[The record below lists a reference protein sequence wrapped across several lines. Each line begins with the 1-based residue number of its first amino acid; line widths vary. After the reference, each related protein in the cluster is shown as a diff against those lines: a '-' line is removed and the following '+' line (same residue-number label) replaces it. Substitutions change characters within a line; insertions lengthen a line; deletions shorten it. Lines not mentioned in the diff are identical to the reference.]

1 MESATTRKYALIVE
15 LLKKLI
21 HNINTYF
28 YDKKVRLLPEIEN
41 GIGAYGQDV
50 FIAELLGHKKN
61 GVFFDIG
68 ANDGITINNSHY
80 FEKNLGWTGV
90 AVEPASHIFEK
101 LKANRKCH
109 VVQGCVSHQ
118 SGTATFLELVGNAN
132 MYSTL
137 KAHNTGLTARRIR
150 KRQKRQNST
159 IKEIE
164 VKCYTFSDLVEKYG
178 FEKVDFLSL
187 DTEGGELEILK
198 SIDFD
203 STPVSVI
210 SVENNWR
217 TFDIKN
223 YLESCGFIHI
233 GTFDV
238 DEIYLFG
245 GKALSKAMQ

>member
-1 MESATTRKYALIVE
+1 M
-15 LLKKLI
+15 
-21 HNINTYF
+21 
-28 YDKKVRLLPEIEN
+28 
-41 GIGAYGQDV
+41 
-50 FIAELLGHKKN
+50 
-61 GVFFDIG
+61 
-68 ANDGITINNSHY
+68 
-80 FEKNLGWTGV
+80 
-90 AVEPASHIFEK
+90 AVEPASDVFEK
-101 LKANRKCH
+101 LAANRKCH

-150 KRQKRQNST
+150 KRKKRQNSELR
-159 IKEIE
+159 EIE
-164 VKCYTFSDLVEKYG
+164 VNCYTISDLAHKFG
-178 FEKVDFLSL
+178 FKQIDFLSL

-198 SIDFD
+198 SIDFE

-217 TFDIKN
+217 TFDIKK
-223 YLESCGFIHI
+223 YLESNGFIHM

-245 GKALSKAMQ
+245 GKELRRAMR